1 MTVLTAEEVEKRF
14 GYTLEQ
20 LDKMEADATAGVFHG
35 EPSGP
40 VVYAPGYGP
49 GRPLMFD
56 EEMKQVGFKEPVNK
70 ILLIDIRAAQLGMK
84 RSEYL
89 RHLVDEDLKLAGIA

>member
-14 GYTLEQ
+14 GCTPEQ

-40 VVYAPGYGP
+40 VVYHRHPRSAAGNETVGISSPS
-49 GRPLMFD
+49 GR
-56 EEMKQVGFKEPVNK
+56 
-70 ILLIDIRAAQLGMK
+70 
-84 RSEYL
+84 
-89 RHLVDEDLKLAGIA
+89 